1 MWGICLQV
9 HILSTTIEKLLYTKF
24 PPTSHPI
31 LLPPPPPPPPPAL
44 SIFCG
49 CFRGEVLPGAMAVAV
64 APTTTHAHLSS
75 QFSSSHVRLCASL
88 WSTAGGGCGGE
99 EESSRRGEVGL
110 CSFSP
115 WQGLLL
121 CGNSQCS
128 RLERQWCFAITR
140 FCCSPVLRL
149 GKSFTLLDC
158 CCCFFF
164 SFFWGLWLVF
174 ISSQTY
180 WGRNKY
186 SALSGCLPFRIG
198 FFLPLFVAIL
208 YNSVDLANWA
218 AAT

>member
-1 MWGICLQV
+1 MWENIFAAWYTEHHYRCSYV
-9 HILSTTIEKLLYTKF
+9 LSF
-24 PPTSHPI
+24 PQPPTQFSTPHN
-31 LLPPPPPPPPPAL
+31 PPL

-49 CFRGEVLPGAMAVAV
+49 CFRWEVLPGAMAVAV

-75 QFSSSHVRLCASL
+75 QLSSSHVRLCASL
-88 WSTAGGGCGGE
+88 WSNAGGGCGGE

-140 FCCSPVLRL
+140 FCFSPVLRL

-158 CCCFFF
+158 CCCYYYYFLGG
-164 SFFWGLWLVF
+164 SLAGLYF
-174 ISSQTY
+174 IA
-180 WGRNKY
+180 N
-186 SALSGCLPFRIG
+186 
-198 FFLPLFVAIL
+198 IL
-208 YNSVDLANWA
+208 RTD
-218 AAT
+218 